1 MEKRERPS
9 WDEFFMLSAL
19 LAAARS
25 SCIYLQ
31 TGAVIIKDKRVIAS
45 GYNGAPPGIEN
56 CLSVGCRKNRE
67 GIDFDKKG
75 MGVCRGVHAEINAMN
90 QIARQ
95 ELKGSSMYS
104 LYFPCSGCAKAIV
117 GNGLSEL
124 IYCKIYEEPESL
136 TQELFEEAKI
146 NLRKLTLNPEE
157 YFKVMG
163 EILNGRLSKRR

>member
-1 MEKRERPS
+1 
-9 WDEFFMLSAL
+9 
-19 LAAARS
+19 
-25 SCIYLQ
+25 
-31 TGAVIIKDKRVIAS
+31 
-45 GYNGAPPGIEN
+45 
-56 CLSVGCRKNRE
+56 
-67 GIDFDKKG
+67 